1 MFSNFFF
8 FLSSNCEISVSRSRG
23 EWNIEI
29 RERNKCWG
37 ILFLELFHKK
47 KKKKKRKRKIISIKY
62 NCINYREELRIRDDD
77 YYLQRVMMI
86 SRFWLKNLK

>member
-1 MFSNFFF
+1 M
-8 FLSSNCEISVSRSRG
+8 IG
-23 EWNIEI
+23 GWNIEI
-29 RERNKCWG
+29 KKKQALR

-47 KKKKKRKRKIISIKY
+47 EKRKIISIKY
-62 NCINYREELRIRDDD
+62 NCINYRIKNPRDG